1 MYVYI
6 CTFVRSFVRVIDIL
20 PSKQGTKV
28 NNNKIPSK
36 VNNKAIKKQAI
47 MQANKQATI
56 EATSLHILPG
66 SSNFPARATS
76 NSTGEIL
83 LTKGAMYF
91 LEETSE
97 RCPRPQVKH
106 DDLS

>member
-1 MYVYI
+1 M
-6 CTFVRSFVRVIDIL
+6 
-20 PSKQGTKV
+20 
-28 NNNKIPSK
+28 
-36 VNNKAIKKQAI
+36 

-83 LTKGAMYF
+83 RTKSEYTFSKKRLSAAPGHKSNTTIF
-91 LEETSE
+91 LVLSIFL
-97 RCPRPQVKH
+97 QVSYGRIEDISSPHFLQANKFGRH
-106 DDLS
+106 

>member
-1 MYVYI
+1 
-6 CTFVRSFVRVIDIL
+6 
-20 PSKQGTKV
+20 
-28 NNNKIPSK
+28 
-36 VNNKAIKKQAI
+36 

-83 LTKGAMYF
+83 RTKSAIYL

-97 RCPRPQVKH
+97 RFPRPQVKH
-106 DDLS
+106 DDLSVFLLVSYGRIEAIGSPHFLQANKFCRH